1 MNNINSI
8 YRQNVK
14 IWFSLFKNIQI
25 LIFILLISL
34 NSICQVIYNP
44 SLHEDL
50 ALNINELPFNLSETT
65 VYEPSVKLEITQEAI
80 DLFLLNQYNDP
91 SFNNEIYLEEYDV
104 TITLFLP
111 EINLNEDQISITW
124 AFKIQDDFYE
134 ITDFNINLLPY
145 EINVQIISEDF
156 EDYVNGLDIEEAFK
170 VAIIEQFN
178 DLELEIYPQ
187 QLAEMATDN
196 VWIRQRGLNIVYPY
210 FSLAW
215 DIDPGVIN
223 LIFKTHVGSEEPNFL
238 IYLHDEDPNWSIYP
252 YYDFVSVEAN
262 IEVNIVEVRLYNY
275 LGQLIASNDNVNIV
289 CPKNGQAFVPLSP
302 IETYIGYLVTILYE
316 IDHTFYVRRYSVW
329 SADAGYYEN
338 STWFFSRFQYVTKIN

>member
-1 MNNINSI
+1 MNNIKSI

-44 SLHEDL
+44 SSHEDL

-196 VWIRQRGLNIVYPY
+196 VWIRQRGLDIVYPY
-210 FSLAW
+210 FSLGW
-215 DIDPGVIN
+215 NIDPGVIN
-223 LIFKTHVGSEEPNFL
+223 LIFTTHVGSEEPKFL
-238 IYLHDEDPNWSIYP
+238 IYLSDGQYSIIP
-252 YYDFVSVEAN
+252 PFYDYVSVESN
-262 IEVNIVEVRLYNY
+262 IEANIVEVRLYNN
-275 LGQLIASNDNVNIV
+275 LLQQIASFPDINTICPKHDQVLIPLSNIV
-289 CPKNGQAFVPLSP
+289 AFQYYYVR
-302 IETYIGYLVTILYE
+302 ILYE
-316 IDHTFYVRRYSVW
+316 IDYTFYVRNYYLTPGIGYWDGDVW
-329 SADAGYYEN
+329 VYY
-338 STWFFSRFQYVTKIN
+338 RFNYETKIN